1 MDPSKVYYKCFQDAK
16 IWKCSLKDYNVP
28 NFQYVSVPEYVSTAF
43 HPIVL
48 SFKLKGPVLILGD
61 RQTSPLTCRA
71 TSPSPVE

>member
-1 MDPSKVYYKCFQDAK
+1 MDPTKVYYKCFQDAK
-16 IWKCSLKDYNVP
+16 IWKCSLKDFTVP
-28 NFQYVSVPEYVSTAF
+28 NFQYVSVPECVSTAF

-71 TSPSPVE
+71 TSPSPVD